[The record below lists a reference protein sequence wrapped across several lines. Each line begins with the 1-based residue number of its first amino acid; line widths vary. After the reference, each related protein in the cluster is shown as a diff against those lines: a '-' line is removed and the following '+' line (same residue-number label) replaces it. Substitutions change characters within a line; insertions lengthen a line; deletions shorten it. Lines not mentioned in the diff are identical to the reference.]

1 MTIRNYLEQSQ
12 EILNLAIQDEATHNL
27 LDQAIQAVVTALHKG
42 FPLLVCG
49 NGGSS
54 SDAQHITGE
63 LVGRFLKERRGY
75 NVICLADNAAVLTAV
90 GNDYGYDQVFSRQVE
105 AYGRP
110 QAVILG
116 LTTSGNSANVIKAF
130 EEAKS
135 LGMITIGMTGASGG
149 KIAPLCDY
157 LIKAPSTFTPQIQ
170 QIHLCFYHYFCDQIE
185 QELVK
190 LQSSEQENSRTSTEA
205 RN

>member
-1 MTIRNYLEQSQ
+1 MTVKNYLIQSQ
-12 EILNLAIQDEATHNL
+12 EILNLAIQDDATHTL
-27 LDQAIQAVVTALHKG
+27 LDQAINAVVLALHQG
-42 FPLLVCG
+42 LPLLVCG
-49 NGGSS
+49 NGGSA
-54 SDAQHITGE
+54 SDAQHIAGE

-90 GNDYGYDQVFSRQVE
+90 GNDYGYDQVFSRQVQ
-105 AYGRP
+105 AYGRSK
-110 QAVILG
+110 AVILG

-135 LGMITIGMTGASGG
+135 MGMLTIGMTGASGG
-149 KIAPLCDY
+149 KIASLCDY

-170 QIHLCFYHYFCDQIE
+170 QIHLCFYHYFCDQVE
-185 QELVK
+185 QNLVK
-190 LQSSEQENSRTSTEA
+190 LQSSSNVYDLASSDG

>member
-1 MTIRNYLEQSQ
+1 MTIKDYLQQSQ
-12 EILNLAIQDEATHNL
+12 EILNLAIQDTTTHDI
-27 LDQAIQAVVTALHKG
+27 LDHAISAVVSALCQG

-49 NGGSS
+49 NGGSA
-54 SDAQHITGE
+54 SDAQHIAGE
-63 LVGRFLKERRGY
+63 LVGRFLQERRGY

-90 GNDYGYDQVFSRQVE
+90 GNDYGYDQVFSRQVQ

-110 QAVILG
+110 KAVILG

-135 LGMITIGMTGASGG
+135 LDMITIGMTGATGG

-170 QIHLCFYHYFCDQIE
+170 QIHLCFYHYFCNQIE
-185 QELVK
+185 QQL
-190 LQSSEQENSRTSTEA
+190 EQHHQNRQVYDLA
-205 RN
+205 VAQ

>member
-1 MTIRNYLEQSQ
+1 MTIKNYLEQSQ
-12 EILNLAIQDEATHNL
+12 EILNLAIQDEATHTT
-27 LDQAIQAVVTALHKG
+27 LDESIQAVVSSLLEGH
-42 FPLLVCG
+42 PLLVCG

-105 AYGRP
+105 AYGRSG
-110 QAVILG
+110 AVILG

-135 LGMITIGMTGASGG
+135 LGMTTIAMTGATGG

-185 QELVK
+185 QRLV
-190 LQSSEQENSRTSTEA
+190 EA
-205 RN
+205 HSNDKVYNINAR